1 LATALQRTLKMIRLY
16 LTKSEVEIC
25 THVGKYRHAVTS
37 QMGQERK
44 QDTRQNGLQLSVNGV
59 ITEYAVAKALNLHF
73 DLNCDFRKFGADL
86 ISQKGNTIDVKS
98 TEKHGGNL
106 NAVFWS
112 NSKPA
117 DVFILT
123 EIHNSY
129 IGLIG
134 WIDRENFL
142 RQDNVRDVGNG
153 NFYSMPQSQLFSLDD
168 WVKVR

>member
-1 LATALQRTLKMIRLY
+1 MIRLY

-86 ISQKGNTIDVKS
+86 ISHKGATIDVKC
-98 TEKHGGNL
+98 TTKEGGAL
-106 NAVFWS
+106 NAVVWS
-112 NSKPA
+112 DSKPA
-117 DVFILT
+117 DIFILA
-123 EIHNSY
+123 ELHYSHVK
-129 IGLIG
+129 LAG
-134 WIDRENFL
+134 WIRAEHFLVPEHIPENTY
-142 RQDNVRDVGNG
+142 N
-153 NFYSMPQSQLFSLDD
+153 Y
-168 WVKVR
+168 